1 MKNND
6 SFKQTINE
14 IIKNFN
20 LGFFAEAETLV
31 KKILKQNPNDQ
42 QLHNIYGQIL
52 LKIDKNARAIAQFK
66 KI

>member
-31 KKILKQNPNDQ
+31 KKNTQTKSKRSTIT
-42 QLHNIYGQIL
+42 
-52 LKIDKNARAIAQFK
+52 
-66 KI
+66 